1 MQLISPNKNIKKRL
15 EDNLFKESGYKSIV
29 MKLLQIFLKKKKE
42 KQMWLILL
50 RVLTQD
56 PRKSVNIVYIQ
67 AFIFMMAMVNNSVC
81 CILSN

>member
-15 EDNLFKESGYKSIV
+15 EDNSFKELGYKSIV
-29 MKLLQIFLKKKKE
+29 MKSLQIFLKKKKE

-56 PRKSVNIVYIQ
+56 PRKSLNIVYIQ
-67 AFIFMMAMVNNSVC
+67 TFIFMMATVNNSVC

>member
-15 EDNLFKESGYKSIV
+15 EDNSFKELGYKSIV
-29 MKLLQIFLKKKKE
+29 MKSLQIFLKKKE

-50 RVLTQD
+50 RVLTQV

-67 AFIFMMAMVNNSVC
+67 TFVFMMATVNNSVC

>member
-1 MQLISPNKNIKKRL
+1 MHLISPNKNIKKRL
-15 EDNLFKESGYKSIV
+15 EDNSFKELGYKSIV
-29 MKLLQIFLKKKKE
+29 MKSLQIFLKKKE

-67 AFIFMMAMVNNSVC
+67 TFIFMMATVNNSVC

>member
-15 EDNLFKESGYKSIV
+15 EDNSFKESGYKSIV
-29 MKLLQIFLKKKKE
+29 MKSLQIFLKKKKK

-67 AFIFMMAMVNNSVC
+67 TFIFM
-81 CILSN
+81 